1 MQVDISISTKQETA
15 EHLMSH
21 KVQHWF
27 QIGLKLHLWAIVVL
41 FALFKTT
48 KVQAQ
53 VVDIGDIS
61 ELNGSAQIVRDK
73 PYEADLKFAIQSND
87 EAITTNGRMAITFLD
102 ESTVKLTEHSQLLI
116 DEYIYD
122 PDPSKSKMA
131 LTFGLGTARFITGN
145 LNRIDKQ
152 NISLK
157 TPTANIAIR
166 GTDFTA
172 TVDEL
177 GRSLIILLPDA
188 FGLSSGEIEVVTAMG
203 TVILNKPYEATT
215 VSVFESAPT
224 KPVILDLSLDII
236 DNMLIV
242 TPPKEDNILE
252 EESASAQANSVLDF
266 NDLDI
271 DYLAEDYLQDDSL
284 EFTELDINYLDV
296 NFLED
301 LLDVLDELDVQED
314 EDQLVEATS
323 TQIVGTLLGKDPDTQ
338 IITLIQ
344 GDVITLQR
352 SVSESVKLDINTSG
366 SYTVIF
372 IQDGISNVVKIN
384 GGGDSV
390 ITIRQSN

>member
-1 MQVDISISTKQETA
+1 M
-15 EHLMSH
+15 
-21 KVQHWF
+21 
-27 QIGLKLHLWAIVVL
+27 
-41 FALFKTT
+41 LFKTT

-53 VVDIGDIS
+53 AVDIGDIS
-61 ELNGSAQIVRDK
+61 ELNGTAQIVRDK
-73 PYEADLKFAIQSND
+73 PYDADLKFAIQSND
-87 EAITTNGRMAITFLD
+87 EAITKDGRMAITFLD
-102 ESTVKLTEHSQLLI
+102 DSTVKLTEHSQLLI

-122 PDPSKSKMA
+122 PDPSKAKMA

-152 NISLK
+152 NITLK

-188 FGLSSGEIEVVTAMG
+188 LGLSSGEIEVVTAMG

-224 KPVILDLSLDII
+224 KPVILDLTLDVI

-242 TPPKEDNILE
+242 TPPKEEVLVE
-252 EESASAQANSVLDF
+252 EETTTTQADSVLDF

-271 DYLAEDYLQDDSL
+271 DYLAEDYLKEDSL

-296 NFLED
+296 NYLED
-301 LLDVLDELDVQED
+301 LLNVLDALAIDEEEDVLAQ
-314 EDQLVEATS
+314 ATS
-323 TQIVGTLLGKDPDTQ
+323 TQIAGTLLGKDPDTQ
-338 IITLIQ
+338 ITTFIT
-344 GDVITLQR
+344 GNV
-352 SVSESVKLDINTSG
+352 VSLRRQVNESVRVDLNG
-366 SYTVIF
+366 SNAYTVIL
-372 IQDGISNVVKIN
+372 IQDGVSNIIKIN
-384 GGGDSV
+384 GGSDSI
-390 ITIRQSN
+390 ITITQSD

>member
-1 MQVDISISTKQETA
+1 
-15 EHLMSH
+15 
-21 KVQHWF
+21 
-27 QIGLKLHLWAIVVL
+27 
-41 FALFKTT
+41 
-48 KVQAQ
+48 
-53 VVDIGDIS
+53 
-61 ELNGSAQIVRDK
+61 
-73 PYEADLKFAIQSND
+73 
-87 EAITTNGRMAITFLD
+87 MAITFLD
-102 ESTVKLTEHSQLLI
+102 KSTVKLTEWSKLLI

-122 PDPSKSKMA
+122 PDPSKAKMA
-131 LTFGLGTARFITGN
+131 LTFRLGTARFITGN

-152 NISLK
+152 NITLK

-177 GRSLIILLPDA
+177 GRSLIILLPDP

-224 KPVILDLSLDII
+224 KPVILDLTLDII

-242 TPPKEDNILE
+242 SPPKEEALVQE
-252 EESASAQANSVLDF
+252 ETTTTRADSVLDF

-271 DYLAEDYLQDDSL
+271 DYLAEDYLDNDSL

-301 LLDVLDELDVQED
+301 LLNVLDALAIDED
-314 EDQLVEATS
+314 EDVLAQATS

-338 IITLIQ
+338 ITALIT
-344 GDVITLQR
+344 GNF
-352 SVSESVKLDINTSG
+352 VSLRRQVNESVRVDVNG
-366 SYTVIF
+366 SNAYTVIL
-372 IQDGISNVVKIN
+372 IQDGVSNVIKIN
-384 GGGDSV
+384 GGSDSI
-390 ITIRQSN
+390 ITITQSD

>member
-1 MQVDISISTKQETA
+1 VS
-15 EHLMSH
+15 
-21 KVQHWF
+21 
-27 QIGLKLHLWAIVVL
+27 
-41 FALFKTT
+41 FKTT

-53 VVDIGDIS
+53 AVDIGDIS

-73 PYEADLKFAIQSND
+73 PYDADLKFAIQSND

-102 ESTVKLTEHSQLLI
+102 DSTVKLTEHSQLLI

-152 NISLK
+152 NITLK

-224 KPVILDLSLDII
+224 KPVILDLTLDVI

-242 TPPKEDNILE
+242 TPPKEQIIAE
-252 EESASAQANSVLDF
+252 EEVTNTQTDSVLDF

-271 DYLAEDYLQDDSL
+271 DYLAEDYLKEDSL

-296 NFLED
+296 NYLED
-301 LLDVLDELDVQED
+301 LLNVLDALAIDED
-314 EDQLVEATS
+314 EDALAQATS
-323 TQIVGTLLGKDPDTQ
+323 TQISGTLLGKDPETQ
-338 IITLIQ
+338 ITTLIS
-344 GDVITLQR
+344 GNLISMRREVN
-352 SVSESVKLDINTSG
+352 ESVRVDLNG
-366 SYTVIF
+366 SNAYTVIL

-384 GGGDSV
+384 GGSDSV
-390 ITIRQSN
+390 ITITQSD

>member
-1 MQVDISISTKQETA
+1 MMGELPQVA
-15 EHLMSH
+15 
-21 KVQHWF
+21 
-27 QIGLKLHLWAIVVL
+27 
-41 FALFKTT
+41 
-48 KVQAQ
+48 
-53 VVDIGDIS
+53 DIGDIS
-61 ELNGSAQIVRDK
+61 ELKGSAQIVRDQ
-73 PYEADLKFAIQSND
+73 PYKAELKLGIQSND
-87 EAITTNGRMAITFLD
+87 EAITSNGRMAITFLD
-102 ESTVKLTEHSQLLI
+102 DSTVRLTEHSELLI

-152 NISLK
+152 NIQLK

-188 FGLSSGEIEVVTAMG
+188 YGLSSGEIEVITASG
-203 TVILNKPYEATT
+203 SVLLNKPFQATT
-215 VSVFESAPT
+215 VSVFENAPS
-224 KPVILDLSLDII
+224 KPVILDLTLDII

-242 TPPKEDNILE
+242 NPPKEQIMQGEEVVVQKKNI
-252 EESASAQANSVLDF
+252 LDF

-271 DYLAEDYLQDDSL
+271 DYLEEDFLKDDSL

-301 LLDVLDELDVQED
+301 LLDVIDALEVAEEED
-314 EDQLVEATS
+314 LLMDATS
-323 TQIVGTLLGKDPDTQ
+323 TRIRGTKLGQDLDTQ
-338 IITLIQ
+338 ITTFYTGDKLTL
-344 GDVITLQR
+344 LR
-352 SVSESVKLDINTSG
+352 SVNNRARVDIDSDA

-372 IQDGISNVVKIN
+372 IQDGVSNVVTIN
-384 GGGDSV
+384 GGEGST
-390 ITIRQSN
+390 ITITQSE

>member
-1 MQVDISISTKQETA
+1 MLLLLCVS
-15 EHLMSH
+15 
-21 KVQHWF
+21 
-27 QIGLKLHLWAIVVL
+27 
-41 FALFKTT
+41 FKTT

-53 VVDIGDIS
+53 AADIGDIS

-73 PYEADLKFAIQSND
+73 PYNANLKFAIQSND

-102 ESTVKLTEHSQLLI
+102 DSKVSLTEHSQLLI

-122 PDPSKSKMA
+122 PDPSKAKMA

-188 FGLSSGEIEVVTAMG
+188 LGLSSGEIEVVTAMG
-203 TVILNKPYEATT
+203 SVLLNKPYEATT
-215 VSVFESAPT
+215 VSVFESKPS
-224 KPVILDLSLDII
+224 KPVILDLTLDLI

-242 TPPKEDNILE
+242 TPPKEEIVIQEEITSKRENI
-252 EESASAQANSVLDF
+252 LDF

-271 DYLAEDYLQDDSL
+271 DYLAEDYLGEDEL
-284 EFTELDINYLDV
+284 EYTELDINYLDV
-296 NFLED
+296 NYLED
-301 LLDVLDELDVQED
+301 LLNVLDALAISDD
-314 EDQLVEATS
+314 EDSLAQATS
-323 TQIVGTLLGKDPDTQ
+323 TQISGTLLGKDPDTQ
-338 IITLIQ
+338 ITTLIT
-344 GDVITLQR
+344 GNVISLRR
-352 SVSESVKLDINTSG
+352 SVNESARLDLDGSN

-372 IQDGISNVVKIN
+372 IQDGISNIVKVN
-384 GGGDSV
+384 GGSDSV
-390 ITIRQSN
+390 ITITQSD

>member
-1 MQVDISISTKQETA
+1 
-15 EHLMSH
+15 MS
-21 KVQHWF
+21 
-27 QIGLKLHLWAIVVL
+27 
-41 FALFKTT
+41 FKTT

-53 VVDIGDIS
+53 AADIGDIS

-73 PYEADLKFAIQSND
+73 PYDANLKFAIQSND

-102 ESTVKLTEHSQLLI
+102 DSTVKLTEHSQLLI

-122 PDPSKSKMA
+122 PDPSKSKIA
-131 LTFGLGTARFITGN
+131 LTFGLGTARFITGS
-145 LNRIDKQ
+145 LNKIDKQ

-188 FGLSSGEIEVVTAMG
+188 LGLSSGEIEVVTAMG
-203 TVILNKPYEATT
+203 TVLLNKPYEATT

-224 KPVILDLSLDII
+224 KPVILDLTLDII

-242 TPPKEDNILE
+242 TPPKEEVLVE
-252 EESASAQANSVLDF
+252 EERTSTKSDSVLDF

-271 DYLAEDYLQDDSL
+271 DYLAEDYLKEDSL

-296 NFLED
+296 NYLED
-301 LLDVLDELDVQED
+301 LLNVLDALAIAEEQ
-314 EDQLVEATS
+314 DQLAQATS
-323 TQIVGTLLGKDPDTQ
+323 TQITGTLLGKDPDTQ
-338 IITLIQ
+338 IKTIITGNI
-344 GDVITLQR
+344 
-352 SVSESVKLDINTSG
+352 VSLRREVNENVRVDLDG
-366 SYTVIF
+366 SNAYTVIF
-372 IQDGISNVVKIN
+372 IQDGISNVIKIN
-384 GGGDSV
+384 GGSDST
-390 ITIRQSN
+390 ITITQSD

>member
-1 MQVDISISTKQETA
+1 M
-15 EHLMSH
+15 L
-21 KVQHWF
+21 
-27 QIGLKLHLWAIVVL
+27 LLL
-41 FALFKTT
+41 FVSFKTT

-53 VVDIGDIS
+53 AVNIGDIS
-61 ELNGSAQIVRDK
+61 ELNGSAQILRDE
-73 PYEADLKFAIQSND
+73 PLDAELKFAIQSND

-102 ESTVKLTEHSQLLI
+102 DSKVSLTEHSQLLI

-122 PDPSKSKMA
+122 PDPSKAKMA

-188 FGLSSGEIEVVTAMG
+188 LGLSSGEIEVVTAMG
-203 TVILNKPYEATT
+203 SVLLNKPYQATT
-215 VSVFESAPT
+215 VSVFESKPS
-224 KPVILDLSLDII
+224 KPVILDLTLDLI

-242 TPPKEDNILE
+242 TPPKEEIVIQEEITSKRENI
-252 EESASAQANSVLDF
+252 LDF

-271 DYLAEDYLQDDSL
+271 DYLAEDYLGKDEL
-284 EFTELDINYLDV
+284 EYTELDINYLDV
-296 NFLED
+296 NYLED
-301 LLDVLDELDVQED
+301 LLNVLDALAISDD
-314 EDQLVEATS
+314 EDSLAQATS
-323 TQIVGTLLGKDPDTQ
+323 TQISGTLLGKDPDTQ
-338 IITLIQ
+338 ITTLIT
-344 GDVITLQR
+344 GNVISLRR
-352 SVSESVKLDINTSG
+352 SVNESARLDLDGSN

-372 IQDGISNVVKIN
+372 IQDGISNIVKVN
-384 GGGDSV
+384 GGSDSV
-390 ITIRQSN
+390 ITITQSD

>member
-1 MQVDISISTKQETA
+1 MLQVQ
-15 EHLMSH
+15 
-21 KVQHWF
+21 F
-27 QIGLKLHLWAIVVL
+27 VL
-41 FALFKTT
+41 SKTT
-48 KVQAQ
+48 KEQ
-53 VVDIGDIS
+53 VLPVDIGDIS

-73 PYEADLKFAIQSND
+73 PLNAELEFAIQSND

-102 ESTVKLTEHSQLLI
+102 DSTVKLTEHSQLLI

-152 NISLK
+152 NIKLK

-188 FGLSSGEIEVVTAMG
+188 LGLSSGEIEVVTAMG
-203 TVILNKPYEATT
+203 SVILNKPYQATT
-215 VSVFESAPT
+215 VSVFEKAPSN
-224 KPVILDLSLDII
+224 PVILDLTLDII

-242 TPPKEDNILE
+242 TPPKKELTITEEVSQNSKENI
-252 EESASAQANSVLDF
+252 LDF

-271 DYLAEDYLQDDSL
+271 DYLDEDFLSADDLQ
-284 EFTELDINYLDV
+284 FTELDINYLDT
-296 NFLED
+296 NYLED
-301 LLDVLDELDVQED
+301 LLNVLDSLAISDDEDVLADTGGIDIKGTKIGQDTE
-314 EDQLVEATS
+314 
-323 TQIVGTLLGKDPDTQ
+323 TQIT
-338 IITLIQ
+338 TLIA
-344 GDVITLQR
+344 GDVISVRRNVNDSVRLDLNGNDAYTL
-352 SVSESVKLDINTSG
+352 I
-366 SYTVIF
+366 I
-372 IQDGISNVVKIN
+372 IQDGVSNVVKIN

-390 ITIRQSN
+390 ITITQSE

>member
-1 MQVDISISTKQETA
+1 M
-15 EHLMSH
+15 
-21 KVQHWF
+21 
-27 QIGLKLHLWAIVVL
+27 
-41 FALFKTT
+41 LFKTT

-53 VVDIGDIS
+53 AVDIGDIS
-61 ELNGSAQIVRDK
+61 ELNGTAQIVRDK
-73 PYEADLKFAIQSND
+73 PYDANLKFAIQSND
-87 EAITTNGRMAITFLD
+87 EAITKDGRMAITFLD
-102 ESTVKLTEHSQLLI
+102 DSTVKLTEHSQLLI

-122 PDPSKSKMA
+122 PDPSKAKMA

-152 NISLK
+152 NITLK

-188 FGLSSGEIEVVTAMG
+188 LGLSSGEIEVVTAMG

-224 KPVILDLSLDII
+224 KPVILDLTLDVI

-242 TPPKEDNILE
+242 TPPKEEVLVE
-252 EESASAQANSVLDF
+252 EETTTTQADSVLDF

-271 DYLAEDYLQDDSL
+271 DYLAEDYLKEDSL

-296 NFLED
+296 NYLED
-301 LLDVLDELDVQED
+301 LLNVLDALAIDEEEDVLAQ
-314 EDQLVEATS
+314 ATS
-323 TQIVGTLLGKDPDTQ
+323 TQIAGTLLGKDPDTQ
-338 IITLIQ
+338 ITTFIT
-344 GDVITLQR
+344 GNV
-352 SVSESVKLDINTSG
+352 VSLRRQVNESVRVDLNG
-366 SYTVIF
+366 SNAYTVIL
-372 IQDGISNVVKIN
+372 IQDGVSNIIKIN
-384 GGGDSV
+384 GGSDSI
-390 ITIRQSN
+390 ITITQSD